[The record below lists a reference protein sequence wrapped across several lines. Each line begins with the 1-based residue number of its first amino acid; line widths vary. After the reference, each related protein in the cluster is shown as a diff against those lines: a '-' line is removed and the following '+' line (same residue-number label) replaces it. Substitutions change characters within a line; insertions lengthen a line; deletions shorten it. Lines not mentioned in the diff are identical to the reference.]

1 MRDTMLNNK
10 LKGFAVLTFA
20 CLGVTACG
28 GSDNNKDEDTS
39 KTDTYVQFYNASVGS
54 TATALK
60 IGDKTYESVNYADA
74 MPRFTSTPGVSAV
87 EVMGKDA
94 SNKDISLYKEDID
107 LKTAMDHFFVLHGD
121 FASPSLL
128 NINYSR
134 TELDKQN
141 AEADKSKM
149 QLLIAHTAMD
159 APAYDAYIAKADQSF
174 ADAVMLGS
182 VAYGE
187 VSTPQILDT
196 GDYKVYLAPAG
207 TTNVSYTTASI
218 NFKTKVPYKL
228 ILRESFG
235 ASDAKIS
242 LDSVDSTT
250 NVRNHVALESS
261 VDFRVFNG
269 LAEHNVDVK
278 VVSNKQEALF
288 SNVAPFGV
296 TAYQGA
302 EFNDFGVSVFDHT
315 SQAKLLDNVLIT
327 LNQDEIKTIFIYE
340 QATEEGS
347 QVKAMEMKQTQTPS
361 PYSFKFDI
369 VSFADKSN
377 LTLYFL
383 KANDTI
389 ETAAYKISAVNPTA
403 PQSLVVPKGEYSI
416 KVIAV
421 ENGTK
426 TVVYASEMM
435 DFNNEDNVTMVLNK
449 DASTSF
455 GYNLVK
461 L

>member
-1 MRDTMLNNK
+1 MLNNK

-28 GSDNNKDEDTS
+28 GSDNKDEDTS

-74 MPRFTSTPGVSAV
+74 MPRFMSTPGVSAV

-107 LKTAMDHFFVLHGD
+107 LKTATDHFFILHGD

-149 QLLIAHTAMD
+149 QLFIAHTAMD

-207 TTNVSYTTASI
+207 TANVSYTTASI

-361 PYSFKFDI
+361 PYSFKCDI

>member
-1 MRDTMLNNK
+1 
-10 LKGFAVLTFA
+10 V
-20 CLGVTACG
+20 
-28 GSDNNKDEDTS
+28 S
-39 KTDTYVQFYNASVGS
+39 
-54 TATALK
+54 
-60 IGDKTYESVNYADA
+60 YADA
-74 MPRFTSTPGVSAV
+74 MPRFTSTTGVSVV

-94 SNKDISLYKEDID
+94 SNKDISIYKENID
-107 LKTAMDHFFVLHGD
+107 LKTATDHFFVLHGD

-149 QLLIAHTAMD
+149 QLLIAHTATN
-159 APAYDAYIAKADQSF
+159 APAYDVYIAKADKGF

-182 VAYGE
+182 VSYGE

-235 ASDAKIS
+235 ASAAKIS

-269 LAEHNVDVK
+269 LATHNVDDK

-327 LNQDEIKTIFIYE
+327 LNQDDIKTIFIYE
-340 QATEEGS
+340 QTTDQGS

-389 ETAAYKISAVNPTA
+389 ETASYKISAVNPTA

>member
-1 MRDTMLNNK
+1 MLNNK

-20 CLGVTACG
+20 CLGMTACG

-107 LKTAMDHFFVLHGD
+107 LKTATDHFFVLHGD

-269 LAEHNVDVK
+269 LAEHNIDVK

-449 DASTSF
+449 DTSTSF

>member
-1 MRDTMLNNK
+1 MIKSK
-10 LKGFAVLTFA
+10 LKGFAAVTVA
-20 CLGVTACG
+20 CLAVTACG
-28 GSDNNKDEDTS
+28 SDSNNEDG
-39 KTDTYVQFYNASVGS
+39 TDQNATYVQFYNASAGS

-60 IGDKTYESVNYADA
+60 VADKTYESVIYGDT
-74 MPRFTSTPGVSAV
+74 MPRFTSTAGVSAI
-87 EVMGKDA
+87 EVMAKDA
-94 SNKDISLYKEDID
+94 SDKDISIYKEDID
-107 LKTAMDHFFVLHGD
+107 LKVATDHFFVLHGD
-121 FASPSLL
+121 FAEPKLL

-134 TELDKQN
+134 TELDKLN
-141 AEADKSKM
+141 EVAENSKM
-149 QLLIAHTAMD
+149 QLLIANTAVH
-159 APAYDAYIAKADQSF
+159 AQAFDAYVSKSTQTF

-187 VSTPQILDT
+187 ASQPQVMDT
-196 GDYKVYLAPAG
+196 GEYKVYLTPAG
-207 TTNVSYTTASI
+207 TTNVSYTTANIKFSA
-218 NFKTKVPYKL
+218 KVPYKL
-228 ILRESFG
+228 IIREGFG
-235 ASDAKIS
+235 ASDSKIT

-269 LAEHNVDVK
+269 LSAHNVDVK

-302 EFNDFGVSVFDHT
+302 EFNDFGVSVFDHGT
-315 SQAKLLDNVLIT
+315 QNKLLDNVLIT
-327 LNQDEIKTIFIYE
+327 LNQDDIKTIFIYE
-340 QATEEGS
+340 QATEQGS

-377 LTLYFL
+377 LTVYFL

-389 ETAAYKISAVNPTA
+389 ETAVNKITAVNPA
-403 PQSLVVPKGEYSI
+403 SPQSVTVPAGEYSI

-426 TVVYASEMM
+426 TVVYASDLM
-435 DFNNEDNVTMVLNK
+435 DFSNEDNVTMVLNK
-449 DASTSF
+449 DPATSF
-455 GYNLVK
+455 GYNLIK
-461 L
+461 I

>member
-1 MRDTMLNNK
+1 MIKSK

-28 GSDNNKDEDTS
+28 GSDNDKDEDTS
-39 KTDTYVQFYNASVGS
+39 KTDTYVQFYNATVGS
-54 TATALK
+54 TATSLK
-60 IGDKTYESVNYADA
+60 IGDKTYESVSYADA
-74 MPRFTSTPGVSAV
+74 MPRFTSTPGVSEV

-94 SNKDISLYKEDID
+94 ANKDISLYKENID
-107 LKTAMDHFFVLHGD
+107 LKTATDHFFVLHGD
-121 FASPSLL
+121 FASPALL

-149 QLLIAHTAMD
+149 QLLIAHTATD
-159 APAYDAYIAKADQSF
+159 APAYDAYIAKVDKSF

-187 VSTPQILDT
+187 ASQPQVMDT
-196 GDYKVYLAPAG
+196 GEYKVYLTPAG
-207 TTNVSYTTASI
+207 TTNVSYTTANIKFSA
-218 NFKTKVPYKL
+218 KVPYKL
-228 ILRESFG
+228 IIREGFG
-235 ASDAKIS
+235 ASDSKIT

-250 NVRNHVALESS
+250 NVRNHVALEAS
-261 VDFRVFNG
+261 VDYRVFNG
-269 LAEHNVDVK
+269 LGSHIIDVK
-278 VVSNKQEALF
+278 VASSKQDTLF
-288 SNVAPFGV
+288 SEVPSFGV

-302 EFNDFGVSVFDHT
+302 EFNDFGVSVFDHGT
-315 SQAKLLDNVLIT
+315 QNKLLDNVLIT
-327 LNQDEIKTIFIYE
+327 LNQDDIKTIFIYE
-340 QATEEGS
+340 QATEQGS

-361 PYSFKFDI
+361 PYSFKCDI

-377 LTLYFL
+377 LTVYFL

-389 ETAAYKISAVNPTA
+389 ETAVNKITAVNPA
-403 PQSLVVPKGEYSI
+403 SPQSVTVPAGEYSI

-426 TVVYASEMM
+426 TVVYASDLM
-435 DFNNEDNVTMVLNK
+435 DFSNEDNVTMVLNK
-449 DASTSF
+449 DPATSF
-455 GYNLVK
+455 GYNLIK
-461 L
+461 I

>member
-1 MRDTMLNNK
+1 
-10 LKGFAVLTFA
+10 
-20 CLGVTACG
+20 
-28 GSDNNKDEDTS
+28 
-39 KTDTYVQFYNASVGS
+39 
-54 TATALK
+54 
-60 IGDKTYESVNYADA
+60 
-74 MPRFTSTPGVSAV
+74 
-87 EVMGKDA
+87 
-94 SNKDISLYKEDID
+94 
-107 LKTAMDHFFVLHGD
+107 
-121 FASPSLL
+121 
-128 NINYSR
+128 
-134 TELDKQN
+134 
-141 AEADKSKM
+141 M
-149 QLLIAHTAMD
+149 QLLIAHTATK
-159 APAYDAYIAKADQSF
+159 APAYDAYIAKADKGF

-182 VAYGE
+182 VSYGE
-187 VSTPQILDT
+187 VSAPQIMDT
-196 GDYKVYLAPAG
+196 GDYKIYLTAAG
-207 TTNVSYTTASI
+207 TTNISYTTASI

-235 ASDAKIS
+235 ASAAKIS

-269 LAEHNVDVK
+269 LATHNVDVK
-278 VVSNKQEALF
+278 VVSSKQEALF

-296 TAYQGA
+296 TAYKGA

-327 LNQDEIKTIFIYE
+327 LNQDDIKTIFIYE
-340 QATEEGS
+340 QTTAQGS

-389 ETAAYKISAVNPTA
+389 DTAAYKISAVNPTV

-416 KVIAV
+416 KVISV
-421 ENGTK
+421 ENGSK
-426 TVVYASEMM
+426 TVVYASDMI
-435 DFNNEDNVTMVLNK
+435 DFNNQDNVTMVLNK
-449 DASTSF
+449 DDSTSF

-461 L
+461 I

>member
-1 MRDTMLNNK
+1 MLNNK

-28 GSDNNKDEDTS
+28 GSDNKDEDTS

-107 LKTAMDHFFVLHGD
+107 LKTATDHFFVLHGD

-340 QATEEGS
+340 QATE
-347 QVKAMEMKQTQTPS
+347 
-361 PYSFKFDI
+361 
-369 VSFADKSN
+369 
-377 LTLYFL
+377 
-383 KANDTI
+383 
-389 ETAAYKISAVNPTA
+389 
-403 PQSLVVPKGEYSI
+403 
-416 KVIAV
+416 
-421 ENGTK
+421 
-426 TVVYASEMM
+426 
-435 DFNNEDNVTMVLNK
+435 
-449 DASTSF
+449 
-455 GYNLVK
+455 
-461 L
+461 

>member
-1 MRDTMLNNK
+1 MIKSK
-10 LKGFAVLTFA
+10 LKGFAAVTVA
-20 CLGVTACG
+20 CLAVTACG
-28 GSDNNKDEDTS
+28 SDSNNEDG
-39 KTDTYVQFYNASVGS
+39 TDQNATYVQFYNASAGS

-60 IGDKTYESVNYADA
+60 VADKTYESVIYGDT
-74 MPRFTSTPGVSAV
+74 MPRFTSTAGVSAI
-87 EVMGKDA
+87 EVMAKDA
-94 SNKDISLYKEDID
+94 SDKDISIYKEDID
-107 LKTAMDHFFVLHGD
+107 LKVATDHFFVLHGD
-121 FASPSLL
+121 FASPALL

-149 QLLIAHTAMD
+149 QLLIAHTATD
-159 APAYDAYIAKADQSF
+159 APAYDAYIAKADKGF

-182 VAYGE
+182 VSYGE

-196 GDYKVYLAPAG
+196 GDYKIYLTAAG
-207 TTNVSYTTASI
+207 TTNISYTTASI

-235 ASDAKIS
+235 ASAAKIS

-269 LAEHNVDVK
+269 LATHNVDVK
-278 VVSNKQEALF
+278 VVSSKQEALF

-302 EFNDFGVSVFDHT
+302 EFNDFGVSVFDHGT
-315 SQAKLLDNVLIT
+315 QNKLLDNVLIT
-327 LNQDEIKTIFIYE
+327 LNQDDIKTIFIYE
-340 QATEEGS
+340 QATEQGS

-377 LTLYFL
+377 LTVYFL

-389 ETAAYKISAVNPTA
+389 ETAVNKITAVNPA
-403 PQSLVVPKGEYSI
+403 SPQSVTVPAGEYSI

-426 TVVYASEMM
+426 TVVYASDLM
-435 DFNNEDNVTMVLNK
+435 DFSNEDNVTMVLNK
-449 DASTSF
+449 DPATSF
-455 GYNLVK
+455 GYNLIK
-461 L
+461 I

>member
-1 MRDTMLNNK
+1 MLNNQ

-28 GSDNNKDEDTS
+28 GSDNKKDEDTS
-39 KTDTYVQFYNASVGS
+39 KTDTYVQFYNASAGS

-107 LKTAMDHFFVLHGD
+107 LKTATDHFFVLHGD

-149 QLLIAHTAMD
+149 QLLIAHTAMN

-182 VAYGE
+182 VSYGE

-269 LAEHNVDVK
+269 LATHNVDVK

-327 LNQDEIKTIFIYE
+327 LNQDDIKTIFIYE
-340 QATEEGS
+340 QTTEEGS

>member
-1 MRDTMLNNK
+1 MRDTMLNNQ

-28 GSDNNKDEDTS
+28 GSDNKKDEDTS
-39 KTDTYVQFYNASVGS
+39 KTDTYVQFYNASAGS

-107 LKTAMDHFFVLHGD
+107 LKTATDHFFVLHGD

-149 QLLIAHTAMD
+149 QLLIAHTAMN

-182 VAYGE
+182 VSYGE

-269 LAEHNVDVK
+269 LATHNVDVK

-327 LNQDEIKTIFIYE
+327 LNQDDIKTIFIYE
-340 QATEEGS
+340 QTTEEGS

>member
-1 MRDTMLNNK
+1 
-10 LKGFAVLTFA
+10 
-20 CLGVTACG
+20 
-28 GSDNNKDEDTS
+28 
-39 KTDTYVQFYNASVGS
+39 
-54 TATALK
+54 ALK
-60 IGDKTYESVNYADA
+60 IVDKTYESVFFGDA

-94 SNKDISLYKEDID
+94 ADKEVSIYKESIE
-107 LKTAMDHFFVLHGD
+107 LKVATDHFFVLHGD
-121 FASPSLL
+121 FASPALL

-134 TELDKQN
+134 TELDNQN

-149 QLLIAHTAMD
+149 QLLIAHTATE
-159 APAYDAYIAKADQSF
+159 APAYDAYIAKADKSF

-196 GDYKVYLAPAG
+196 GDYKIYLTAAG
-207 TTNVSYTTASI
+207 TTNISYTTASI

-250 NVRNHVALESS
+250 NVRNHVALGAS
-261 VDFRVFNG
+261 VDYRVFNG
-269 LAEHNVDVK
+269 LDADIIDVK
-278 VVSNKQEALF
+278 VASNKQAHTF
-288 SNVAPFGV
+288 TQIPSFGV
-296 TAYQGA
+296 TSYQGA
-302 EFNDFGVSVFDHT
+302 EFNDFNVSVFESKT
-315 SQAKLLDNVLIT
+315 QTKLLDNVLIT

-340 QATEEGS
+340 QTNLQGR
-347 QVKAMEMKQTQTPS
+347 QVKAMEMKQTQTSS
-361 PYSFKFDI
+361 PYAVKFDM

-377 LTLYFL
+377 LTVYFL

-389 ETAAYKISAVNPTA
+389 ETAAYKISAVNPAT
-403 PQSLVVPKGEYSI
+403 PQSLTVPAGEYSI
-416 KVIAV
+416 KVISV

-426 TVVYASEMM
+426 TVIYASDLM
-435 DFNNEDNVTMVLNK
+435 DFSDEDNVTMVLNK
-449 DASTSF
+449 DASTGF
-455 GYNLVK
+455 GYNLIK
-461 L
+461 I

>member
-1 MRDTMLNNK
+1 MIKSK
-10 LKGFAVLTFA
+10 LKGFAAVTVA

-28 GSDNNKDEDTS
+28 GSDNDKDEDTS
-39 KTDTYVQFYNASVGS
+39 KTDTYVQFYNATVGS

-60 IGDKTYESVNYADA
+60 IGDKTYESVSYADA
-74 MPRFTSTPGVSAV
+74 MPRFTSTPGVSEV
-87 EVMGKDA
+87 EVIGKDA
-94 SNKDISLYKEDID
+94 ANKDISLYKENID
-107 LKTAMDHFFVLHGD
+107 LKTATDHFFVLHGD
-121 FASPSLL
+121 FASPALL

-149 QLLIAHTAMD
+149 QLLIAHTATD
-159 APAYDAYIAKADQSF
+159 APAYDAYIAKADKSF

-182 VAYGE
+182 VSYGE

-196 GDYKVYLAPAG
+196 GDYKIYLTAAG
-207 TTNVSYTTASI
+207 TTNISYTTASI

-235 ASDAKIS
+235 ASAAKIS

-269 LAEHNVDVK
+269 LAAHNVDVK
-278 VVSNKQEALF
+278 VASSKQETLF
-288 SNVAPFGV
+288 SEVPSFGV

-302 EFNDFGVSVFDHT
+302 EFNDFGVSVFDHGT
-315 SQAKLLDNVLIT
+315 QNKLLDNVLIT
-327 LNQDEIKTIFIYE
+327 LNQDDIKTIFIYE
-340 QATEEGS
+340 QATEQGS

-377 LTLYFL
+377 LTVYFL

-389 ETAAYKISAVNPTA
+389 ETAVNKITAVNPA
-403 PQSLVVPKGEYSI
+403 SPQSVTVPAGEYSI

-426 TVVYASEMM
+426 TVVYASDLM
-435 DFNNEDNVTMVLNK
+435 DFSNEDNVTMVLNK
-449 DASTSF
+449 DPATSF
-455 GYNLVK
+455 GYNLIK
-461 L
+461 I

>member
-1 MRDTMLNNK
+1 MLNNQ

-28 GSDNNKDEDTS
+28 GSDNKKDEDTS
-39 KTDTYVQFYNASVGS
+39 KTDTYVQFYNASAGS

-60 IGDKTYESVNYADA
+60 IGDKTYESVNYADT

-107 LKTAMDHFFVLHGD
+107 LKTATDHFFVLHGD

-149 QLLIAHTAMD
+149 QLLIAHTAMN

-182 VAYGE
+182 VSYGE

-269 LAEHNVDVK
+269 LATHNVDVK

-327 LNQDEIKTIFIYE
+327 LNQDDIKTIFIYE
-340 QATEEGS
+340 QTTEEGS

-389 ETAAYKISAVNPTA
+389 ETASYKISAVNPTA